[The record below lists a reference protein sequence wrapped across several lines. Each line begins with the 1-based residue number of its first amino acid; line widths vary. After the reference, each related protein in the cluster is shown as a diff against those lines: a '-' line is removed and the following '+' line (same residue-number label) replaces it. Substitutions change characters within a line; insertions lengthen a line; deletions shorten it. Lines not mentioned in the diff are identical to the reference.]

1 MKDETKKILSKEE
14 LKAKLDELGDE
25 IKYRVEEAKKS
36 GNSVG
41 GAHKTDIGELMKDYR
56 TMKEAYSRILNTE
69 KESLQ
74 LEDIL
79 STLAE
84 EKEEDTK
91 KVKEREEIQAS
102 RIESFGELIDL
113 VTQIKSALPKAK
125 KETEK
130 FYKTN
135 PKSYAVVFPTDKM
148 KEDLTDILEKLVG
161 KDETVDESVDDNTE
175 E

>member
-161 KDETVDESVDDNTE
+161 KEENTE

>member
-1 MKDETKKILSKEE
+1 MKDENRKVLSKEE

-41 GAHKTDIGELMKDYR
+41 SAHKTDIGELMKGYR
-56 TMKEAYSRILNTE
+56 TMKEAYNRILNTE

-84 EKEEDTK
+84 EKEEDSK
-91 KVKEREEIQAS
+91 KVKEREELHKT
-102 RIESFGELIDL
+102 RIDSFDELIEL
-113 VTQIKSALPKAK
+113 VNKIKSALPKAK

-148 KEDLTDILEKLVG
+148 KEDLADILEKLVG
-161 KDETVDESVDDNTE
+161 KEENTE

>member
-14 LKAKLDELGDE
+14 LKAKLDDLGEE

-102 RIESFGELIDL
+102 RIDSFGELIDL

-148 KEDLTDILEKLVG
+148 KEDLADILEKLVG
-161 KDETVDESVDDNTE
+161 KDETVDESVNDNTE

>member
-1 MKDETKKILSKEE
+1 MKDENKKVLSKDQ

-41 GAHKTDIGELMKDYR
+41 DAHKTDISELMKDYR
-56 TMKEAYSRILNTE
+56 TMKEAYNRILNTE

-84 EKEEDTK
+84 EKEEDPK
-91 KVKEREEIQAS
+91 KGKEREEIQSS
-102 RIESFGELIDL
+102 RIDAFGELVDL
-113 VTQIKSALPKAK
+113 VTKIKSALPKAK

-130 FYKTN
+130 YYKTN
-135 PKSYAVVFPTDKM
+135 PKSYAVVFPTDDM
-148 KEDLTDILEKLVG
+148 KEKLSDILEKLVG
-161 KDETVDESVDDNTE
+161 KEENTE

>member
-102 RIESFGELIDL
+102 RIDSFGELIDL
-113 VTQIKSALPKAK
+113 VTKIKSALPKAK

-161 KDETVDESVDDNTE
+161 KEENTE

>member
-102 RIESFGELIDL
+102 RIDSFGELIDL

-161 KDETVDESVDDNTE
+161 KEENTE